1 MKEIT
6 LHKAFKLFEEECMPY
21 ERYAYRTIVRYQ
33 GLMKKLIKDFGKTYL
48 FKDLTKIE
56 INKRYFNPEKRNSCR
71 VDMTYINRIGNWLH
85 ENYPGETTFK
95 KIKLPK
101 LQKSSKNP
109 LSEQQL
115 HTIFSHPGIC
125 QITKYIMQ
133 LYILTGCRISEL
145 CRPDFTWEQIYI
157 HKGMAKIKN
166 KGHKKS
172 TDVRLEIPF
181 EGNHLKLIQNI
192 NDYYKTVHPEADIY
206 PIPASQKSIRNRI
219 DVASKIAGFK
229 FTTHDLRD
237 TSATMML
244 RETANIYAVKE
255 HLGHSNVQVTQDAY
269 ADWNIQDKTK
279 AVHSIESKILSLA
292 VQPN

>member
-1 MKEIT
+1 
-6 LHKAFKLFEEECMPY
+6 MPY

-33 GLMKKLIKDFGKTYL
+33 GLMKKLLNDFGKNYL
-48 FKDLTKIE
+48 FKDITKIE
-56 INKRYFNPEKRNSCR
+56 IN
-71 VDMTYINRIGNWLH
+71 
-85 ENYPGETTFK
+85 

-109 LSEQQL
+109 LSENQL

-133 LYILTGCRISEL
+133 LYILTGCRVSEL

-219 DVASKIAGFK
+219 DVASNKVGFK
-229 FTTHDLRD
+229 FTVHDLRD

-279 AVHSIESKILSLA
+279 AVHSIENKILSLT
-292 VQPN
+292 VQPG